1 MGEGR
6 EKPTSVSG
14 LASRARAA
22 GSSVGRGA
30 SASARLRGGDG
41 ARAARSEGGGA
52 PWRRL
57 MGGAIANGPLV
68 GRLGLGFPF
77 VFYFFSILKYI
88 FK

>member
-22 GSSVGRGA
+22 GSSVGRGRPGRAVGRGA

-41 ARAARSEGGGA
+41 ARAAGSEGGGA
-52 PWRRL
+52 P
-57 MGGAIANGPLV
+57 
-68 GRLGLGFPF
+68 
-77 VFYFFSILKYI
+77 
-88 FK
+88 